1 MKKIVADIGR
11 DHRLAQELWGT
22 GLYDARLLASLI
34 DEPEKVTKVQMD
46 RWARQFDSQ
55 AICDNC
61 CFNLFH
67 ATQFSWG
74 RCVVWTDRKEEFV
87 KKAGFTLMGALAD
100 FEPKADDSQ
109 FHRFIPII
117 ERCGNDDRNA
127 VPHGAFPCTDGEW
140 VAFSCWSDGEFATLA
155 RLLGKP
161 DLARD
166 ERFAHADGR
175 RRNRHQLEELISVWT
190 RQHSA
195 RDAAER
201 LQECGLAAYPVV
213 TIAGLF
219 SDPQLG
225 ARRHWRVRRHP
236 EIGDQTYCFP
246 GFDFEE
252 APGDIVSAAPCL
264 GADNDFVFRE
274 LVGVSEAEMQ
284 TYTDNGVFG

>member
-1 MKKIVADIGR
+1 MTLEEVLKRLRQEGDPKHALALEKLGVKPRASYGVPPLKMKKIVADIGR

-117 ERCGNDDRNA
+117 ERCGNDDRLFVKKA
-127 VPHGAFPCTDGEW
+127 AAYALGAI
-140 VAFSCWSDGEFATLA
+140 
-155 RLLGKP
+155 
-161 DLARD
+161 
-166 ERFAHADGR
+166 GR
-175 RRNRHQLEELISVWT
+175 RSPALKKMCAETALRMAENASK
-190 RQHSA
+190 
-195 RDAAER
+195 AA
-201 LQECGLAAYPVV
+201 QFVGK
-213 TIAGLF
+213 
-219 SDPQLG
+219 
-225 ARRHWRVRRHP
+225 
-236 EIGDQTYCFP
+236 
-246 GFDFEE
+246 E
-252 APGDIVSAAPCL
+252 AQK
-264 GADNDFVFRE
+264 
-274 LVGVSEAEMQ
+274 EMAKPRPKAS
-284 TYTDNGVFG
+284 

>member
-1 MKKIVADIGR
+1 MSTQSGSTDFRRKDVTLEEVLKRLRQEGDPKHALALEKLGVKPRASYGVPPVKMKKIVAEIGR

-100 FEPKADDSQ
+100 FEMKADDTQ

-117 ERCGNDDRNA
+117 ERCGNDDRLFVKKA
-127 VPHGAFPCTDGEW
+127 AAYALGAI
-140 VAFSCWSDGEFATLA
+140 
-155 RLLGKP
+155 
-161 DLARD
+161 
-166 ERFAHADGR
+166 GR
-175 RRNRHQLEELISVWT
+175 RSPALKKMCAETADRMAENASK
-190 RQHSA
+190 
-195 RDAAER
+195 AA
-201 LQECGLAAYPVV
+201 QFVGK
-213 TIAGLF
+213 
-219 SDPQLG
+219 
-225 ARRHWRVRRHP
+225 
-236 EIGDQTYCFP
+236 
-246 GFDFEE
+246 E
-252 APGDIVSAAPCL
+252 AQK
-264 GADNDFVFRE
+264 
-274 LVGVSEAEMQ
+274 EMAKPRPKAS
-284 TYTDNGVFG
+284 